1 MSPSMSPSRRTAHAD
16 DLVSA
21 LLTASQVL
29 VGVAATSVAEI
40 EGTVTLA
47 QFRVLVLLD
56 TRGESTVPGL
66 ATSLGVHASTALRLV
81 ERLLAAGLVARDDAA
96 TNRRDTV
103 IRLSQPGAEL
113 VWRVTDRRRAE
124 IARIVRNMPAGH
136 RDDLVRA
143 LTAFADAAGEPHAG
157 GAASF
162 GW

>member
-1 MSPSMSPSRRTAHAD
+1 MSPSMSPSRRTTQVD

-29 VGVAATSVAEI
+29 VGVAATSLAEL

-56 TRGESTVPGL
+56 TRGEMALPGL
-66 ATSLGVHASTALRLV
+66 ATSLGVSSSTAQRLV
-81 ERLLAAGLVARDDAA
+81 DRLLAAGLVSRDD
-96 TNRRDTV
+96 TPSSRRDS
-103 IRLSQPGAEL
+103 IICLSQAGAEL

-124 IARIVRNMPAGH
+124 IARIVRTMPPGR
-136 RDDLVRA
+136 RDDLVAA
-143 LTAFADAAGEPHAG
+143 LNLFADAAGEPYSA